1 VLQGI
6 DALLA
11 ARRGAVKSPPSPS
24 QPQPADAD
32 VQSGGAADGESATD
46 ELVRRLSGGRNGPS
60 ASPTAAAGGWEA
72 GGWEGWDNN
81 DELIGAERADV
92 TQGARRCAEGI
103 ALAGSSCG
111 IPLGHVGAVLGAV
124 SSPPSHI
131 PVGLL
136 IALSLASVR
145 SARSNAADARTSR
158 CLVLWASPAGLRSSM
173 RVPPLPRAITAHSIA
188 SHAIPCHPMPSH
200 AMPCHALAT
209 PRAALLCESA
219 QRRRPPHRS

>member
-1 VLQGI
+1 MLQGI

-92 TQGARRCAEGI
+92 TQGVRRCAEGI

-111 IPLGHVGAVLGAV
+111 IPSGHVGAVLGAV

-158 CLVLWASPAGLRSSM
+158 CLVLLASPAGLRSSM
-173 RVPPLPRAITAHSIA
+173 PCAAVAA
-188 SHAIPCHPMPSH
+188 SHNSAQHSMPCH